1 MVDEE
6 IKKLDIVSENINSFN
21 PVKLKN
27 DVEKKGRSG

>member
-21 PVKLKN
+21 QVKLKN